1 MFHENQHFD
10 YQEILHF
17 IEDGVT
23 VRFFSFPTNINSH
36 NSKERLSI
44 AGNQIANTEGTK
56 TRQGLAVEMRPVAE
70 SRPNQYQTGNK
81 ARG

>member
-1 MFHENQHFD
+1 M
-10 YQEILHF
+10 
-17 IEDGVT
+17 T
-23 VRFFSFPTNINSH
+23 VRLFPFPTNIISH

-56 TRQGLAVEMRPVAE
+56 TRQGLAVEMRPVDE

>member
-1 MFHENQHFD
+1 M
-10 YQEILHF
+10 
-17 IEDGVT
+17 T
-23 VRFFSFPTNINSH
+23 VRFFPFPTNIDSH

-56 TRQGLAVEMRPVAE
+56 TRQCLAVEMRPVAE

>member
-1 MFHENQHFD
+1 M
-10 YQEILHF
+10 
-17 IEDGVT
+17 T
-23 VRFFSFPTNINSH
+23 VRFFSFLTNINSH

-44 AGNQIANTEGTK
+44 AGNLIANTEGTK
-56 TRQGLAVEMRPVAE
+56 TRQCLAVEMRPVAE